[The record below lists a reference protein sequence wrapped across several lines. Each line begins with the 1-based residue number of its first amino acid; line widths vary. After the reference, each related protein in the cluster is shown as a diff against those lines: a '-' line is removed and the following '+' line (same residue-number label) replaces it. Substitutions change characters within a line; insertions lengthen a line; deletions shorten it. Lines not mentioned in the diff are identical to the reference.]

1 MKHPCWLLLLFV
13 VLGGAP
19 SLAAVSQLHHE
30 IDIELDPDA
39 GALVAVDRMRI
50 SAHGDLTIALGRQF
64 ILEEMEVDG
73 EIVSVAAGAES
84 WKVRFDERPEH
95 TVTIRYRGKLAPV
108 VPAPGLGVLEIAMGD
123 SQGSFLPAGAGWYPI
138 TDVPHF
144 TYRINVATPPDQ
156 RAVTSGRLSSEQ
168 LSDDGYRVT
177 FHNDLPAEEIVLV
190 TGPFEIAEENHGAI
204 RLRTYFHPEVSHLA
218 DAYLEKSKAYLDL
231 YEAWIGAYPFPAFH
245 VVSGPLPVGLGFA
258 NFTYI
263 GTRVLRLPF
272 IRETSLGHEVLHNWW
287 GNGVG
292 IDWQKGNWAE
302 GLTTFMA
309 DYTYRLQES
318 DDAGREQRH
327 TWLRDF
333 AALSPDRDQ
342 TVRSFTARHH
352 GAAQVIGYNKVAFLF
367 LMLRDEIG
375 DLSFDEAIREF
386 WRTYRFRPAS
396 WANLQRVFEKASS
409 RGLNRFFQQWLER
422 KGAPDLAINDIDVDP
437 VSEGY
442 EVSFVLSQAVPA
454 YDINVPVE
462 VTTED
467 GEFRHRVRLTDT
479 RTPVSLNVDARP
491 ISVSVDPDFEIF
503 RQLAPGESPP
513 ILRQV
518 MLSADVVG
526 FFPDVDTS
534 TREAGRALAK
544 RLLDIGEARETSNRS
559 EATSPLLIIGTRVA
573 VDELLGELGLP
584 KTPAQLLVGTAA
596 AWAARE
602 DNGRPYLVVV
612 GNDAEAIA
620 VLSRPLPHYGRRS
633 YVLFEGAKA
642 VDRGIWP
649 SGNSPLTITL
659 D

>member
-1 MKHPCWLLLLFV
+1 
-13 VLGGAP
+13 
-19 SLAAVSQLHHE
+19 
-30 IDIELDPDA
+30 
-39 GALVAVDRMRI
+39 
-50 SAHGDLTIALGRQF
+50 
-64 ILEEMEVDG
+64 
-73 EIVSVAAGAES
+73 
-84 WKVRFDERPEH
+84 
-95 TVTIRYRGKLAPV
+95 
-108 VPAPGLGVLEIAMGD
+108 MGD

-156 RAVTSGRLSSEQ
+156 RAVTSGRISSEQ
-168 LSDDGYRVT
+168 LSDDWYRVT
-177 FHNDLPAEEIVLV
+177 FHNDLPADEIVLV

-204 RLRTYFHPEVSHLA
+204 RLRTYFHPEVFHLA

-292 IDWQKGNWAE
+292 IDWRKGNWAE

-318 DDAGREQRH
+318 EDAGREQRL

-333 AALSPDRDQ
+333 AALGPDRDQ
-342 TVRSFTARHH
+342 KVRSFTARHH

-396 WANLQRVFEKASS
+396 WADLQRVFENASG

-422 KGAPDLAINDIDVDP
+422 KGAPDLAINDIGVDA

-454 YDINVPVE
+454 YDLNVPVGIATE
-462 VTTED
+462 V
-467 GEFRHRVRLTDT
+467 GEFRRRVRLTDA

-526 FFPDVDTS
+526 FFPDADTS

-544 RLLDIGEARETSNRS
+544 RLLDIGQVHETSNLG
-559 EATSPLLIIGTRVA
+559 EATLPHLIIGTRVA
-573 VDELLGELGLP
+573 VNELLGELGLP

-612 GNDAEAIA
+612 GNDAESIA
-620 VLSRPLPHYGRRS
+620 ALSRPLPHYGRRS

-642 VDRGIWP
+642 IDRGIWP